1 MLTRRARRIALA
13 LACIVLPHTAA
24 AQTVIPGAR
33 VRVVDVQRR
42 TAVLTGELIRTAGD
56 TVTILTTDWRTGAT
70 QTVLVVG
77 AQHRLEVSAGT
88 HRSTGRGI
96 GLGFLVGA
104 AIGGVVGITS
114 QPTGGILDPGRGGR
128 AVAAAVLLGVPGM
141 VIGGMVGHATK
152 VDDWRP
158 ADRLP
163 VRVGI
168 APSSR
173 GVLLTASFAF

>member
-1 MLTRRARRIALA
+1 MFTRRARRIALA
-13 LACIVLPHTAA
+13 LACIVLPHQAA

-42 TAVLTGELIRTAGD
+42 TSVLTGELIRMAGD
-56 TVTILTTDWRTGAT
+56 TVTISATDWRTGAT

-88 HRSTGRGI
+88 HRRTGRGI

-114 QPTGGILDPGRGGR
+114 QPTGSYLDPGRGGR
-128 AVAAAVLLGVPGM
+128 AALGAIVFSLPGM
-141 VIGGMVGHATK
+141 LIGGMVGHATK

-158 ADRLP
+158 VDHPP

-168 APSSR
+168 APGSR